1 MTLIEKIEV
10 MKHYESGGNI
20 DFRPT
25 SKLDIN
31 KWEECLCPLWNWHSY
46 EYRIKPKSV
55 ELLYEWWYISNID
68 GRIFTTTHL
77 QSEKEANYNFNTYV
91 HGKTG
96 RWFNPETKEFGGL
109 NDTTR

>member
-1 MTLIEKIEV
+1 MTLSEKIKVMQHFEQGGEV
-10 MKHYESGGNI
+10 
-20 DFRPT
+20 
-25 SKLDIN
+25 DIRLN
-31 KWEECLCPLWNWHSY
+31 AEWQPCIYPVWDWSRY
-46 EYRIKPKSV
+46 SYRIKPKPV

-77 QSEKEANYNFNTYV
+77 QSEKEANYNFDTYV